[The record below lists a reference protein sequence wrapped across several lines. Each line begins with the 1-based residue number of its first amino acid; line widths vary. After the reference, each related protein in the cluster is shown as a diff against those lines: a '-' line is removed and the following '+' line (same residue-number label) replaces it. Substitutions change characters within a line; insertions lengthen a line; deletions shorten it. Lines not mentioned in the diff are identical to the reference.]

1 MKMKKAAV
9 WGSSFRSSFI
19 DSNYMDLV
27 NVMEPSF

>member
-9 WGSSFRSSFI
+9 WGSSFHFSFI